1 MESEPLKSPSV
12 KSAVHF
18 FNSLSRSTSENIE
31 VKLKINAKIECKKI
45 PRPRFARLTPDVEAQ
60 EIIRDFNKKISP
72 YNTFKLPLNA
82 VESDFFKQNIE
93 TLLPDVVRSKQFET
107 KEKIYKSSKRYLDKK

>member
-1 MESEPLKSPSV
+1 MESEPLKSPCV

-18 FNSLSRSTSENIE
+18 FNSLSRATSKNIE
-31 VKLKINAKIECKKI
+31 VNLRINAKVECKKT

-60 EIIRDFNKKISP
+60 KIIEDFNKKISP

-82 VESDFFKQNIE
+82 VESDFYKQNIE
-93 TLLPDVVRSKQFET
+93 TLLPDVVKSKPL
-107 KEKIYKSSKRYLDKK
+107 KPKKKIYKTSKR